1 MLNVPRAG
9 LIDVAEAFP
18 QWSPPA
24 ARRLEEDVMDRT
36 SPRRIRW
43 AACLL
48 AAMIG
53 ATLTAGT
60 AAAAAGP
67 EHFGPFEVEYSFVGF
82 NCDGFDVL
90 IEGAS
95 TDAFTV
101 WSDATGEVEKILYR
115 ARPQHDTLTNLTT
128 GKSIIVR
135 GEFQETIVRDPS
147 TGDFIK
153 TITGFRYLVNEPGT
167 GVTVRDV
174 GRITYG
180 DLAQTIVLWEAGYHD
195 LALDAQIEPA
205 FCAALA

>member
-1 MLNVPRAG
+1 LNVPRAR

-24 ARRLEEDVMDRT
+24 ARRLEEDTMDRT
-36 SPRRIRW
+36 ALRRTRW
-43 AACLL
+43 TACLL
-48 AAMIG
+48 AAMVG

-67 EHFGPFEVEYSFVGF
+67 ERFGPFEVKFSHVEF
-82 NCDGFDVL
+82 NCDGFDVWA
-90 IEGAS
+90 EVDG
-95 TDAFTV
+95 TDEFIV
-101 WSDATGEVEKILYR
+101 WYDDAGEVEKIVYR
-115 ARPQHDTLTNLTT
+115 ARYPHDTLTNLST
-128 GKSIIVR
+128 GRSIVVR

-153 TITGFRYLVNEPGT
+153 TITGFRYLVNEPGA

-180 DLAQTIVLWEAGYHD
+180 DLEQTIVLWEAGHHD
-195 LALDAQIEPA
+195 LALDAQIEA
-205 FCAALA
+205 SFCSDLA